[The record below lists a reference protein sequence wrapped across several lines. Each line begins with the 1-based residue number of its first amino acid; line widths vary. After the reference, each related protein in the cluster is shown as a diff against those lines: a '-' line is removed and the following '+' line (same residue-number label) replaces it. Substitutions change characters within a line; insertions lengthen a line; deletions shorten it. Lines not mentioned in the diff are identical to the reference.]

1 MFINLSTDP
10 STATTRPR
18 ACDRALLPTGADAL
32 AYPRQESVLADR
44 HVDAWSDAFAGST
57 VRVRAVDGIR
67 TTDKAV
73 LMGRRAWGPP
83 I

>member
-1 MFINLSTDP
+1 MFINHMTDP

-18 ACDRALLPTGADAL
+18 MCDRALLPIGGTAL
-32 AYPRQESVLADR
+32 AHPRQE
-44 HVDAWSDAFAGST
+44 F
-57 VRVRAVDGIR
+57 VRTGRFGIR
-67 TTDKAV
+67 TTGKAV

>member
-1 MFINLSTDP
+1 MFINQLTDP
-10 STATTRPR
+10 STATTRPGM
-18 ACDRALLPTGADAL
+18 CDRALLPIYGAAL
-32 AYPRQESVLADR
+32 APRHESVGTDR
-44 HVDAWSDAFAGST
+44 LVDTLSDTFAGFA
-57 VRVRAVDGIR
+57 VRGRAVDGIR

>member
-1 MFINLSTDP
+1 MIINHMTDP

-18 ACDRALLPTGADAL
+18 MCDRALLPTQGNAF
-32 AYPRQESVLADR
+32 AYARQESVLPDR
-44 HVDAWSDAFAGST
+44 RVDTTSDTFAGFAA
-57 VRVRAVDGIR
+57 RGRAVDGIR
-67 TTDKAV
+67 STDKAV